1 MEPFDP
7 SSPARPT
14 SRPDVVTRLIP
25 MGIMTGVMWA
35 QEIVDTAIGWQ
46 LDRFG
51 IRPRQI
57 DGLDGIVLSPFLH
70 VSFRHLIS
78 NTVPFVLLGGAIALG
93 GIRRFLGVTLVVGL
107 IAGLGTWLTGP
118 SNSIHIGASGV
129 VFGFLTYLMAR
140 GFFARSVLYLL
151 GGIVTFLVY
160 GSVLWGVLPSP
171 GISWQGHLFGALGGV
186 AAAWLFHAERD
197 LPAADV

>member
-1 MEPFDP
+1 MQPFDAP
-7 SSPARPT
+7 TPARRD
-14 SRPDVVTRLIP
+14 RPDVVDRMIP
-25 MGIMTGVMWA
+25 LGVMTAVMWV
-35 QEIVDTAIGWQ
+35 QEIVDAAIGWR

-70 VSFRHLIS
+70 GGFQHLIS
-78 NTVPFVLLGGAIALG
+78 NTVPFLLLGAAIALG
-93 GIRRFLGVTLVVGL
+93 GVRRFLGVVLIVGV
-107 IAGLGTWLTGP
+107 IAGVGTWLTGP
-118 SNSIHIGASGV
+118 TNSIHIGASGL

-140 GFFARSVLYLL
+140 GVFARSLLYLL
-151 GGIVTFLVY
+151 GGVVVFLIY

-186 AAAWLFHAERD
+186 AAAWLFHADRD
-197 LPAADV
+197 NLPAIDA

>member
-1 MEPFDP
+1 MQPFDAP
-7 SSPARPT
+7 TPARRD
-14 SRPDVVTRLIP
+14 RPDVVDRMIP
-25 MGIMTGVMWA
+25 LGVMTAVMWV
-35 QEIVDTAIGWQ
+35 QEIVDAGIGWR

-70 VSFRHLIS
+70 GGFQHLIS
-78 NTVPFVLLGGAIALG
+78 NTVPFLLLGAAIALG
-93 GIRRFLGVTLVVGL
+93 GVRRFLGVVLIVGV
-107 IAGLGTWLTGP
+107 IAGVGTWLTGP
-118 SNSIHIGASGV
+118 TNSIHIGASGL

-140 GFFARSVLYLL
+140 GVFARSLLYLL
-151 GGIVTFLVY
+151 GGVVVFLIY

-186 AAAWLFHAERD
+186 AAAWLFHADRD
-197 LPAADV
+197 NLPAIDA